1 MFPYKLR
8 RLDRNDTSS
17 FRDIRLEG
25 LANHPE
31 AFGASWEDEQNEP
44 EARFADRLEN
54 GHVIGGFSKDGT
66 LAGIIGISRSQ
77 GMKTQHIGSIWGMYV
92 RQTARGTGL
101 SRLLLAAA
109 IDEVGTTLRSLRLC
123 VVSSN
128 AQAIRLYRSMGFEQW
143 AVEAEALKVGDTYY
157 DEVHMRLEIGPR

>member
-1 MFPYKLR
+1 MLPYKLR
-8 RLDRNDTSS
+8 RLDPNDAPS

-54 GHVIGGFSKDGT
+54 GHVIGGFSDDGM
-66 LAGIIGISRSQ
+66 LAGIIGISKSK
-77 GMKTQHIGSIWGMYV
+77 GIKTQHIGSIWGMYV

-109 IDEVGTTLRSLRLC
+109 IDDVGTTLRSLRLC

-128 AQAIRLYRSMGFEQW
+128 AQAIRLYKSMGFEEW
-143 AVEAEALKVGDTYY
+143 AVEAEALKVGDTYH
-157 DEVHMRLEIGPR
+157 DEVLMRLEIGSR